1 MPMLDYARGWGR
13 IPRLHTVKTSAD
25 NEIDDDD
32 DDDDNDD
39 DDDQEATQT
48 MTYNTRVTR
57 N

>member
-13 IPRLHTVKTSAD
+13 IPRPHTVKTSAD

-48 MTYNTRVTR
+48 MTYNTRVTQ